1 MVTSVSSYCIFNYLL
16 SQSISPV
23 LLLLPQTVALSH

>member
-1 MVTSVSSYCIFNYLL
+1 L

-23 LLLLPQTVALSH
+23 LLLNSKLIDSISMLTIMLLANRKKQ